1 MKAIKN
7 YNLTDA
13 SESVAW
19 NGTLI
24 LTKGTKNHYLNYHS
38 GNSNH
43 EEMTVKVPVN
53 MVEKV
58 TKMDKDEALEMF
70 WALKGC

>member
-1 MKAIKN
+1 MKTIKD

-13 SESVAW
+13 NESVAW

-24 LTKGTKNHYLNYHS
+24 LEKGRKNYYLRYHS

-43 EEMTVKVPVN
+43 KEIKTQVSAEMSKKLVN
-53 MVEKV
+53 MHGS
-58 TKMDKDEALEMF
+58 EAIEFLY
-70 WALKGC
+70 